1 LGNIFPKI
9 FGETTSFRKML
20 AENEFSIEEEEV
32 DEETEEKVRET
43 LSLFYFIVF
52 FPKLIL
58 AYSQRFDDQF
68 FILKLF

>member
-1 LGNIFPKI
+1 
-9 FGETTSFRKML
+9 ML